1 MNNNNNNMSP
11 KEKALE
17 LIGNMG
23 FSTGFTINR
32 ETGEFDPL
40 YRNQYA
46 KQCALV
52 AVDEIFKTGFL
63 EGTTLG
69 INKKYWQDV
78 KQELDKM

>member
-1 MNNNNNNMSP
+1 MSP

-17 LIGNMG
+17 LIDKYKWISYDLDDIENHK
-23 FSTGFTINR
+23 
-32 ETGEFDPL
+32 E
-40 YRNQYA
+40 
-46 KQCALV
+46 CALI

-69 INKKYWQDV
+69 ITKKYWQEV